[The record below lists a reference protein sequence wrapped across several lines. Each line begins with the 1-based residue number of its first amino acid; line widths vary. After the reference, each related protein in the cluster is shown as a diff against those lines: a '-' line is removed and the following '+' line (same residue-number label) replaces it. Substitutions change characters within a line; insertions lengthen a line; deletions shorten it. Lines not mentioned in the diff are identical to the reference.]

1 MSKLTIR
8 VETEDVFWQRARNR
22 AREIDAGDR
31 TEQGANFSFAT
42 VERFLE
48 VMTVNRWRLAEAL
61 RSQGPSSI
69 RSLAGSLGRDYKAV
83 HSDVGALIGLGLVER
98 RDDGRVFVPW
108 DRIEL
113 EATLA
118 AA

>member
-8 VETEDVFWQRARNR
+8 VETEDDFWERARRR

-31 TEQGANFSFAT
+31 SERGANFSFST

-61 RSQGPSSI
+61 RSRGPSSI
-69 RSLAGSLGRDYKAV
+69 RSLAGTLGRDYKAV
-83 HSDVGALIGLGLVER
+83 HSDVGALIGFGLVER
-98 RDDGRVFVPW
+98 GGDGRVFVPW
-108 DRIEL
+108 DKVEL
-113 EATLA
+113 EAKLA